1 MKEAL
6 YILGNTVH
14 HLQRERG
21 CAAIFLGSEGL
32 LFCDRM
38 EAQFLETDQEI
49 KALHEAWGRWQKE
62 NSLKPAQQK
71 RLSHVLEQ
79 WAGLSGKRAEI
90 KGCKATP
97 SLSIDYYSHQLI
109 GPLVQTMVEIALYA
123 EGNDP
128 ARVSAYNAFL
138 QFKERV
144 GLERAIGV
152 RGFIGYSFHNE
163 EFRERLLFLLS
174 EQENHHNMFSA
185 LADEA
190 QKQSLHA
197 LLEDKAIRKLD
208 KIHEAL
214 RQSPESPLLRS
225 LTPEAWLDLV
235 TEKVDVLHG
244 FEKKLV
250 ETLGNPSSGNGVT
263 VPAPSDNRSAQ
274 SSVAPYSDLIRSL
287 QLFSGI
293 SAGNLDHLLH
303 HGQVREFRKGKMLFL
318 EGEQANRLYVIL
330 KGWVKLFKGTAAGEE
345 TILQMLSSGDSIMES
360 AIFLNTT
367 FPVSAQ
373 VVEDATLLSLPAPM
387 IREQVRGN
395 NELALNLLASMSYR
409 SQSLIRQIENARLK
423 SADERIGWFLLK
435 LLLEQGLVSRCVE
448 LPYDKSLIASYL
460 DMKRETFSR
469 ALKRLKEKGFRIENN
484 TVVIPSLASLC
495 GYCDTETAAVCDRH
509 GTPDC
514 PNTQCSAHRAEE
526 CV

>member
-6 YILGNTVH
+6 HILGNTAH

-32 LFCDRM
+32 LFRERM
-38 EAQFLETDQEI
+38 EAQFMETDRQVQ
-49 KALHEAWGRWQKE
+49 ALREAWGRWHKE
-62 NSLKPAQQK
+62 ATLKPAQERRIVQ
-71 RLSHVLEQ
+71 VLEQ
-79 WAGLSGKRAEI
+79 WAGLSEKREEI
-90 KGCKATP
+90 EACGVMP
-97 SLSIDYYSHQLI
+97 SHAIDYYSHQLI
-109 GPLVQTMVEIALYA
+109 GPLVQTMVEIALYT

-138 QFKERV
+138 QCKERV
-144 GLERAIGV
+144 GLERAIGA

-163 EFRERLLFLLS
+163 EFRERLLFLLA
-174 EQENHHNMFSA
+174 EQENHRKMFLA
-185 LADEA
+185 LADDA
-190 QKQSLHA
+190 QKELLRT
-197 LLEDKAIRKLD
+197 LLETPAIRKLD
-208 KIHEAL
+208 DIHEAL
-214 RQSPESPLLRS
+214 RQSPESPLLHS
-225 LTPEAWLDLV
+225 LTPAAWFDLV
-235 TEKVDVLHG
+235 TEKVDALHTL
-244 FEKKLV
+244 EQQL
-250 ETLGNPSSGNGVT
+250 ERTLGKPTVVPSPIPPESTALGN
-263 VPAPSDNRSAQ
+263 SLMQ
-274 SSVAPYSDLIRSL
+274 YQDLIHSL

-293 SAGNLDHLLH
+293 PAHDLDRLLQ

-360 AIFLNTT
+360 AVFLNTT

-373 VVEDATLLSLPAPM
+373 IVEDTILLSLPAPM
-387 IREQVRGN
+387 IRERVRDN

-435 LLLEQGLVSRCVE
+435 LLLEQGHMSRCVE

-484 TVVIPSLASLC
+484 TVVIPNLSSLC

-514 PNTQCSAHRAEE
+514 PNQNCTAHRHAEE
-526 CV
+526 HA